1 MSDLFTQLGSAV
13 GAEHVTPGAS
23 GLSIQG
29 VAPDF
34 VVAPGSVE
42 ELSQAIKLAAEA
54 RAAVIPWGGGTR
66 QALGTPPVAL
76 DRPVVAM
83 RTTRLNQVLDY
94 TPDDMTI
101 SVGAGMTLDEIDQAV
116 RPNGQMLPM
125 DVALPGRSTI
135 GGALACAADGPR
147 RLGYGTFRDLFLGTK
162 VVDAGGRISKAG
174 GMTVK
179 NVSGYDLMK
188 LYIGSMGSLAIFTSV
203 NFKLLPIPRAA
214 ATIACEFDTL
224 EAAFAMVDALHASK
238 LLPAAC
244 ELVSAEG
251 GQGFGLC
258 VATDGLEQ
266 AVARHKRDVPLLAEK
281 AGARASHILEGEEHT
296 ALWRRI
302 NDLSQTADLAPDEIM
317 VRVASLPSLFGAA
330 LITLQA
336 TAAKHALRLQMSAR
350 ALNGIA
356 YVRAQGAAWKAF
368 HQTALAT
375 LPDASIVT
383 LGLGTPEPSVN
394 VWGRPPNGLDVMR
407 RIKTEFDPANILN
420 PGRYLI

>member
-1 MSDLFTQLGSAV
+1 MSDLLNQLGCAV
-13 GAEHVTPGAS
+13 GPEHVTPGAG
-23 GLSIQG
+23 GLSVQG
-29 VAPDF
+29 MAPQF
-34 VVAPGSVE
+34 VVAPGSVAE
-42 ELSQAIKLAAEA
+42 FSEAMKVAAAA

-101 SVGAGMTLDEIDQAV
+101 SVGAGMTLEEINQAV

-125 DVALPGRSTI
+125 DVALPDRSTI

-147 RLGYGTFRDLFLGTK
+147 RLGYGTFRDLFLGTQ
-162 VVDAGGRISKAG
+162 VVEAGGRVSKAG

-188 LYIGSMGSLAIFTSV
+188 LYIGSMGSLAIFTSA

-224 EAAFAMVDALHASK
+224 ESVFAMVDALHTSK

-258 VATDGLEQ
+258 IATDGLEQ
-266 AVARHKRDVPLLAEK
+266 AVARHKRDVPALAQK
-281 AGARASHILEGEEHT
+281 AGARASHVLEGDEHT

-302 NDLSQTADLAPDEIM
+302 NDLSQTADLAPDEM
-317 VRVASLPSLFGAA
+317 VIRVASLPSLLGAA
-330 LITLQA
+330 LITLQGL
-336 TAAKHALRLQMSAR
+336 AKKPPLRLQISAR

-356 YVRAQGAAWKAF
+356 YVRAQGAEWRAF
-368 HQTALAT
+368 HQAALAA
-375 LPDASIVT
+375 LPDASLVT
-383 LGLGTPEPSVN
+383 FGLGTPEPSIN
-394 VWGRPPNGLDVMR
+394 VWGRSPNGLDVMR
-407 RIKTEFDPANILN
+407 RIKSEFDPANILN
-420 PGRYLI
+420 PGRYLV

>member
-1 MSDLFTQLGSAV
+1 MSDLLIQFGSAV
-13 GAEHVTPGAS
+13 GAEHVTPGAG
-23 GLSIQG
+23 GLSAQG
-29 VAPDF
+29 VAPHF
-34 VVAPGSVE
+34 VVSPGSVE
-42 ELSQAIKLAAEA
+42 ELSEAMKIAAAA

-83 RTTRLNQVLDY
+83 RTARLNQVLDY

-101 SVGAGMTLDEIDQAV
+101 SVGAGMTLEEIDRAV

-162 VVDAGGRISKAG
+162 VVEAAGRISKAG

-179 NVSGYDLMK
+179 NVSGFDLMK
-188 LYIGSMGSLAIFTSV
+188 LYIGSMGSLAIFTSA
-203 NFKLLPIPRAA
+203 NFKLLPVPRAA

-224 EAAFAMVDALHASK
+224 ESVFALVDTLHTSK

-251 GQGFGLC
+251 GEGFGLC
-258 VATDGLEQ
+258 VATDGLAQ
-266 AVARHKRDVPLLAEK
+266 AVARHKRDVPVLAQK
-281 AGARASHILEGEEHT
+281 AGARASHVLEGEEHD

-302 NDLSQTADLAPDEIM
+302 NDLSQTATLAPDEM
-317 VRVASLPSLFGAA
+317 VLRVTSLASQLGPSLLA
-330 LITLQA
+330 LHEVA
-336 TAAKHALRLQMSAR
+336 KKHALRLQISAR
-350 ALNGIA
+350 ALNGVA
-356 YVRAQGAAWKAF
+356 YVRTHGAAWRAF
-368 HQTALAT
+368 HQAALAAV
-375 LPDASIVT
+375 PDASIVT
-383 LGLGTPEPSVN
+383 LGLGAPEPSVN
-394 VWGRPPNGLDVMR
+394 VWGRPPNGLEVMR
-407 RIKTEFDPANILN
+407 RIKAEFDPANILN
-420 PGRYLI
+420 PGRFLV

>member
-1 MSDLFTQLGSAV
+1 MSDLLIQLGSAV
-13 GAEHVTPGAS
+13 GAEHVTPGAD
-23 GLSIQG
+23 GLSVQG
-29 VAPDF
+29 VAPHF

-42 ELSQAIKLAAEA
+42 ELSEAMKIAAAA

-162 VVDAGGRISKAG
+162 VVEAGGRISKAG

-179 NVSGYDLMK
+179 NVSGFDLMK
-188 LYIGSMGSLAIFTSV
+188 LYIGSMGSLAIFTSA

-224 EAAFAMVDALHASK
+224 ESVFAMADALHTSK

-258 VATDGLEQ
+258 VATDGLDQ
-266 AVARHKRDVPLLAEK
+266 AVARHKRDVPGLAQK
-281 AGARASHILEGEEHT
+281 AGARASHVLEGEEHT
-296 ALWRRI
+296 SLWRRI
-302 NDLSQTADLAPDEIM
+302 NDLSQSADLAPDEM
-317 VRVASLPSLFGAA
+317 VIRVASLPSLLGAA
-330 LITLQA
+330 LVALQV
-336 TAAKHALRLQMSAR
+336 AAKKHALRLQISAR
-350 ALNGIA
+350 VLNGIA
-356 YVRAQGAAWKAF
+356 YVRTRGTAWKAF
-368 HQTALAT
+368 HEVALTT
-375 LPDASIVT
+375 LPDVSIVT
-383 LGLGTPEPSVN
+383 LGLGTPEPSVD

-407 RIKTEFDPANILN
+407 RIKAEFDPANILN
-420 PGRYLI
+420 PGRYLV

>member
-1 MSDLFTQLGSAV
+1 MSDLLTQLGSTV
-13 GAEHVTPGAS
+13 GAEHVTSGAG
-23 GLSIQG
+23 GLMAQG
-29 VAPDF
+29 IAPHF

-42 ELSQAIKLAAEA
+42 ELSAAMKIAAAA

-162 VVDAGGRISKAG
+162 VVEAGGRISKAG

-258 VATDGLEQ
+258 VATDGLEE
-266 AVARHKRDVPLLAEK
+266 AVARHKRDVPALAK
-281 AGARASHILEGEEHT
+281 NAGARASHVLEGEEHI
-296 ALWRRI
+296 ALWRRV
-302 NDLSQTADLAPDEIM
+302 NDLSQTADLVPDEM
-317 VRVASLPSLFGAA
+317 VLRVASLPSRLGASLIA
-330 LITLQA
+330 LHV
-336 TAAKHALRLQMSAR
+336 AAGDHSLRLQVSAR

-356 YVRAQGAAWKAF
+356 YVRARGAAWKAF
-368 HQTALAT
+368 HQAALAA
-375 LPDASIVT
+375 LPDVSVVT
-383 LGLGTPEPSVN
+383 LGLGTSEPSVN

-407 RIKTEFDPANILN
+407 RIKAEFDPANTLN
-420 PGRYLI
+420 PGRYLV